1 MSSHLLDDDED
12 LRARRERELT
22 LSTGSILGIFF
33 GLVLLCGLFFAFGYN
48 MGSKAHQPQL
58 NATTG
63 EPEAGNNSAFEKF
76 NKPSAGSPA
85 GSSSAP
91 VPTAANS
98 TPAVT
103 TPPPAATTAANT
115 PARETESAP
124 AAPAPL
130 PHAQPVTAP
139 ARPVAE
145 PMPSTSASGSFV
157 VQIAALSHSGDA
169 QLIVEGLKAKGYP
182 VAARTDP
189 NDKLIHIQ
197 VGPFADKKSAEAMR
211 NRLFADGYNAI
222 VK

>member
-1 MSSHLLDDDED
+1 MSSHLLDDDDD

-58 NATTG
+58 NAATT
-63 EPEAGNNSAFEKF
+63 EPDGSSNAAFDKF

-85 GSSSAP
+85 GTPAAAP
-91 VPTAANS
+91 SPANTTPIAPAQTPAATS
-98 TPAVT
+98 TPAT
-103 TPPPAATTAANT
+103 AATHE
-115 PARETESAP
+115 PE
-124 AAPAPL
+124 AAPAP
-130 PHAQPVTAP
+130 VAP
-139 ARPVAE
+139 APHIAPTTIARPAAD
-145 PMPSTSASGSFV
+145 PMPSTTATGTFV

-182 VAARTDP
+182 VAARNDP

-197 VGPFADKKSAEAMR
+197 VGPFVDKKSAEAMR